1 MKRAAFVLAGLV
13 LVGAACTREDSG
25 AATTTTSTAA
35 SPEATAQAPATTPPS
50 PVTAEA
56 PATTQAPST
65 TITTVPLEEL
75 SLALEVVVEGLEQP
89 VFATAIP
96 GDPRLFVV
104 GQPGVIWVIDG
115 GPPEVFLDIRDQ
127 VRFGGEM
134 GLLGMAFHP
143 DHAANGLLYVNYV
156 DTETNT
162 RVSEF
167 SVGESGIADRGSERV
182 VLRVPQ
188 PATNH
193 NGGMIGFG
201 PDGVLWIGMGDGGGA
216 DDQYGNGQRGD
227 TLLGSMLRIEVGP
240 GEPDP
245 YGIPDGN
252 DFEAPEVWAIGLRNP
267 WRWDFD
273 GDVLW
278 IGDVGQG
285 RIEEVSRVES
295 SVVGLN
301 FGWSLFEGTSCF
313 RGDCDAAGLVPPIH
327 EYGHDQGCSI
337 TGGSVYRGADIP
349 ELDGQYFFSDWC
361 TGFLRSI
368 TPGGEVIDWTDDVG
382 TLAQV
387 SSFGVDGRGEVY
399 VVSATGT
406 VWRLVRGA
414 A

>member
-1 MKRAAFVLAGLV
+1 VKRVACAVAGFALV
-13 LVGAACTREDSG
+13 VAACTGEDSE
-25 AATTTTSTAA
+25 AATTTT
-35 SPEATAQAPATTPPS
+35 TTPP
-50 PVTAEA
+50 PETTAEA
-56 PATTQAPST
+56 PAPTAALPTTTSEAPATTEAAST
-65 TITTVPLEEL
+65 TITTVPLGEL
-75 SLALEVVVEGLEQP
+75 SLALEVVAEGFEQP

-96 GDPRLFVV
+96 GDTRLFVV
-104 GQPGVIWVIDG
+104 GQPGLIWVIDRG
-115 GPPEVFLDIRDQ
+115 APEVFLDIRDQ

-134 GLLGMAFHP
+134 GLLGLAFHP
-143 DHAANGLLYVNYV
+143 DYAANGLFYVDYV
-156 DTETNT
+156 DTETGT
-162 RVSEF
+162 RISEF
-167 SVGESGIADRGSERV
+167 SVGDSGIADRGSERV

-227 TLLGSMLRIEVGP
+227 TLLASMLRIEVGP
-240 GEPDP
+240 GAPDP

-285 RIEEVSRVES
+285 NIEEINRVDT

-313 RGDCDAAGLVPPIH
+313 RGDCDAAGLVRPVH

-337 TGGSVYRGADIP
+337 TGGFVYRGADIP
-349 ELDGQYFFSDWC
+349 ELDGHYFFSDWC

-368 TPGGEVIDWTDDVG
+368 TPGGDVIDWTDDVG
-382 TLAQV
+382 IQAQV
-387 SSFGVDGRGEVY
+387 SSFGVDGRGELY
-399 VVSATGT
+399 LVSATGT
-406 VWRLVRGA
+406 VWRLVRGTA
-414 A
+414 